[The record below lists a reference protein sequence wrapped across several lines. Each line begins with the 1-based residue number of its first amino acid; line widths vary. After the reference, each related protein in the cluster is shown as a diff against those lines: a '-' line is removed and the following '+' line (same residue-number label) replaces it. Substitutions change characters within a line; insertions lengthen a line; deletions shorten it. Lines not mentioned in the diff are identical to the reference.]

1 MPEDKKREN
10 RRRVGKVKAVRA
22 MTDAKNNILD
32 QPVPTP
38 MGEPHRIVEP
48 LHPEEERV
56 LRLLK
61 ISDLPANT
69 SKVNLD
75 ALQTLREKGRVRWD
89 AAAKKWKLQDHPVVT
104 ILNAIVAL
112 SDDDM
117 GFLLSMLDSGMWD
130 EWDCGLHSGIEMFG
144 AAEIRFAAKS
154 GVSTAKW
161 LIDHPTG

>member
-1 MPEDKKREN
+1 MPDEPSK
-10 RRRVGKVKAVRA
+10 RRVGKVNAVRA
-22 MTDAKNNILD
+22 LTDAKNNILD

-38 MGEPHRIVEP
+38 MGEPHRLVEP

-75 ALQTLREKGRVRWD
+75 ALKKLEAKGRVRWD
-89 AAAKKWKLQDHPVVT
+89 AAARKWKLQDHPVVT

-117 GFLLSMLDSGMWD
+117 GFLLQMLDSGMWD
-130 EWDCGLHSGIEMFG
+130 EWDVSLDGGIAMFG
-144 AAEIRFAAKS
+144 AVEIKLAAKS
-154 GVSTAKW
+154 GAITAKY
-161 LIDHPTG
+161 LIEHAND

>member
-1 MPEDKKREN
+1 MPDKPQ
-10 RRRVGKVKAVRA
+10 RRVGKVKATRSLVEQ
-22 MTDAKNNILD
+22 KNNLLAQD
-32 QPVPTP
+32 TPTP
-38 MGEPHRIVEP
+38 MGEPHRLVEP
-48 LHPEEERV
+48 LHPEEQRV

-117 GFLLSMLDSGMWD
+117 GFLLQMLDSGMWD
-130 EWDCGLHSGIEMFG
+130 EWDVSLDGGITMFG
-144 AAEIRFAAKS
+144 AVEIKLAAKS
-154 GVSTAKW
+154 GAITAKY
-161 LIDHPTG
+161 LIEHAND